1 MGAAI
6 DALSDTWTLLRH
18 NPIILGLGWAA
29 SIALAVANFVLALI
43 PLLGRLVSL
52 LLGPAFLAG
61 MLGLA
66 YAGRDGD
73 AGADDFMQSIG
84 DNYLRLLGSTVL
96 FAVVFAVIG
105 GIGVAAAVFVMPTG
119 SSPIGGHGSLAT
131 ATAFVVPVLVV
142 GVGLSALFLLLQFFD
157 VAIVVNDASVTESFG
172 QSFRM
177 AANDPLSVVGYTLL
191 RGLLGVVLF
200 LGPVAVLASLVGGA
214 VAAAGG
220 LGGGSGMGG
229 LMGAAGIAVVALV
242 LLWLFVLVPLGQVLL
257 LTYHVAF
264 FNRHTAKGTV

>member
-6 DALSDTWTLLRH
+6 DALSDTWTLLKH
-18 NPIILGLGWAA
+18 NPIILGLGWVA
-29 SIALAVANFVLALI
+29 SIALAVANFVLGLI
-43 PLLGRLVSL
+43 PLLGRLFSL

-66 YAGRDGD
+66 YAGRNGD
-73 AGADDFMQSIG
+73 AGADDFMESIG

-96 FAVVFAVIG
+96 FAVLFAVIG
-105 GIGVAAAVFVMPTG
+105 GVGVAVTVFAMPMG
-119 SSPIGGHGSLAT
+119 SSAAGGYGGLAT
-131 ATAFVVPVLVV
+131 AGTFLVPLLAV
-142 GVGLSALFLLLQFFD
+142 GVGLFALFLLLQFFD

-172 QSFRM
+172 QSVRM

-191 RGLLGVVLF
+191 RMLLGVVLF

-214 VAAAGG
+214 VMAAGG
-220 LGGGSGMGG
+220 LGGGSGMGN
-229 LMGAAGIAVVALV
+229 LMGAAGIAAAVLG